1 MAHSHGKPGGCSR
14 SSRPS
19 RVYHELHDSSNRGG
33 KEIIRW
39 QATEVHLVFLQ
50 QYYIYLYIYLSI
62 YLYLCIHIYTYTYI
76 YNTYIIHIYIYI
88 YIYRPVFVKLN
99 NKFYLNVY
107 HLTVYLRL

>member
-19 RVYHELHDSSNRGG
+19 RVYYELHDSSNRGG

-39 QATEVHLVFLQ
+39 QATEVYSVFIQ

-62 YLYLCIHIYTYTYI
+62 YLYIYI
-76 YNTYIIHIYIYI
+76 YVYIYIYFFYECRLGLCKCKTFFERHTKYIYIYI
-88 YIYRPVFVKLN
+88 YIYIYTGL
-99 NKFYLNVY
+99 YL
-107 HLTVYLRL
+107 